1 MKKAIVIG
9 SGIGGLATSLR
20 LARQRNEKG
29 DPIWSVEV
37 FEQAE
42 GPGGKLTYFEQNG
55 FRFDAG
61 PSLFTLP
68 HLIEELVTLS
78 GESLDT
84 FPYIE
89 LDRSCHYFWEDGTK
103 LIAWADKQ
111 RLAAE
116 IETVLGVDPA
126 PTLKHLEH
134 SAFLYD
140 KTAALFMERSLHK
153 AKSYF
158 SKEVLKAL
166 FAVFRLDLTTS
177 MHKANTAALNHPKLI
192 QLFNRYATY
201 NGSDPYRAPG
211 VLNIIPHLEHNIGT
225 FFPKGGMYNITQTV
239 YQLALNAGVTFHF
252 NTPVQQIHT
261 EKKRAV
267 AIDTPTGKKSA
278 QLIVSNADVFT
289 SYKNLLPQHS
299 APEKIINSERSSS
312 ALIFYWGITAE
323 FDQLHLHNILFS
335 DDYAK
340 EFAMIKEGNAISED
354 PTVYINITSKC
365 EPNDVPK
372 GCENWFV
379 MINVPANKG
388 QDWDTLIPKAR
399 KQIVA
404 KINRVLNTN
413 IEALITNESILE
425 PRTIESKTS
434 SYMGA
439 LYGTASNDRM
449 AAFLRHPNFS
459 RSIKGLYFCGG
470 SVHPGGGIPLCLLS
484 ARIVSDLINEDYG

>member
-9 SGIGGLATSLR
+9 AGIGGLATALR
-20 LARQRNEKG
+20 LAQQRDAAGKPLFE
-29 DPIWSVEV
+29 VEV
-37 FEQAE
+37 FEQAKS
-42 GPGGKLTYFEQNG
+42 PGGKLSFFEQHG
-55 FRFDAG
+55 YRFDAG

-68 HLIEELVTLS
+68 HLVEELVNLS
-78 GESLDT
+78 GASPQA
-84 FPYIE
+84 FPYRK
-89 LDRSCHYFWEDGTK
+89 LDRSCHYFWEDGTH
-103 LIAWADKQ
+103 LIAWADKK
-111 RLAAE
+111 RLAEE
-116 IETVLGVDPA
+116 IETVLGVGPK

-140 KTAALFMERSLHK
+140 RTAALFMERSLHK

-158 SKEVLKAL
+158 SKDVLKAM

-177 MHKANTAALNHPKLI
+177 MNKANVAALNHPKLI

-225 FFPKGGMYNITQTV
+225 FFPEGGMYSITQTV
-239 YQLALNAGVTFHF
+239 YNLALKAGVKFHF
-252 NTPVQQIHT
+252 NTPVEQIVT
-261 EKKRAV
+261 RANKAT
-267 AIDTPTGKKSA
+267 AIQTKEGAVEADV
-278 QLIVSNADVFT
+278 IISNADVFT
-289 SYKNLLPQHS
+289 SYKHLLPQHK
-299 APEKIINSERSSS
+299 APEKIIQSERSSS
-312 ALIFYWGITAE
+312 ALIFYWGINTAFE
-323 FDQLHLHNILFS
+323 QLHLHNILFS
-335 DDYAK
+335 ENYEE
-340 EFAMIKEGNAISED
+340 EFALIKSGNAISDD
-354 PTVYINITSKC
+354 PSVYINITSKC
-365 EPNDVPK
+365 EPSDAPE

-388 QDWDTLIPKAR
+388 QDWDALIPRAR
-399 KQIVA
+399 QQIVA
-404 KINRVLNTN
+404 KINRILKTD
-413 IEALITNESILE
+413 IESHITNEAVLE

-484 ARIVSDLINEDYG
+484 ARIVSDLIEQDHA